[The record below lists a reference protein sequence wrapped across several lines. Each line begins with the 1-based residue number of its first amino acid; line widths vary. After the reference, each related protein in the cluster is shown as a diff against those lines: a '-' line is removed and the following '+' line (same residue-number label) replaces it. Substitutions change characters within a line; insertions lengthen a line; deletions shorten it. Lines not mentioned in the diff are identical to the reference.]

1 MNDDIEE
8 LLARLKPKG
17 VEAEL
22 RPRVLAAVASEL
34 APRGKTAACNH
45 PAGHQFVCVH
55 CGGELQRAS
64 RARRWAWQG
73 SLAAMTSIAAT
84 LLVVLWTSRPPQVAN
99 REGTP
104 RATSPAGATKPSAS
118 PQVARGTIDDRGFWR
133 RFASSGR
140 PNAREILSAG
150 DTELRDDLPARNG
163 SRTNGNAVSMVD
175 MESTDAELQNGTLL
189 KRILRESGVSLGEPD
204 RSIFE
209 PSNLHGSR
217 L

>member
-22 RPRVLAAVASEL
+22 RPRVLAAVENEL
-34 APRGKTAACNH
+34 TRGKMPACNH

-55 CGGELQRAS
+55 CGGELERAS

-84 LLVVLWTSRPPQVAN
+84 LLVVLWTSRPPQVAD
-99 REGTP
+99 REGAP
-104 RATSPAGATKPSAS
+104 RATSPAGATEPSAP

-133 RFASSGR
+133 RFALSGR
-140 PNAREILSAG
+140 PDAREILSAG
-150 DTELRDDLPARNG
+150 ETELRDDLPAGNG
-163 SRTNGNAVSMVD
+163 SRTKDNVVSMVD
-175 MESTDAELQNGTLL
+175 MDSTDVQLQNGALL
-189 KRILRESGVSLGEPD
+189 KRILRESGVSIGEPD